1 MNLFD
6 DAPRGNQNSTT
17 GFCHELDKAG
27 RSIAWQQLLE
37 NILELREAAIRDG
50 YEPTTSPAAQ
60 GLIRSMCRR
69 PVTLHCLD
77 GSILIVDADRYR
89 KLSNLP

>member
-17 GFCHELDKAG
+17 GFCHELGKAG

-50 YEPTTSPAAQ
+50 YQPMEYPPALAFVH
-60 GLIRSMCRR
+60 SMCRR
-69 PVTLHCLD
+69 PVSLHCLD
-77 GSILIVDADRYR
+77 GSILIVDADRFA
-89 KLSNLP
+89 NIHV